1 MKWFIICIDGD
12 LMIMYV
18 DFKNLEKSVRVK
30 MIINDEKF
38 EMFFFLGCSFLKM
51 CSVFVFWCVGEME

>member
-18 DFKNLEKSVRVK
+18 DFKNLEKLVRVK

-38 EMFFFLGCSFLKM
+38 EMFVFF
-51 CSVFVFWCVGEME
+51 

>member
-12 LMIMYV
+12 LIMYV

-38 EMFFFLGCSFLKM
+38 EMFFFF
-51 CSVFVFWCVGEME
+51 

>member
-1 MKWFIICIDGD
+1 
-12 LMIMYV
+12 MIMYV

-38 EMFFFLGCSFLKM
+38 EMFFFFLGCSFLKM
-51 CSVFVFWCVGEME
+51 CSVFVFWCVGEMERWVG

>member
-12 LMIMYV
+12 FMIMYV

-38 EMFFFLGCSFLKM
+38 EMFFFF
-51 CSVFVFWCVGEME
+51 